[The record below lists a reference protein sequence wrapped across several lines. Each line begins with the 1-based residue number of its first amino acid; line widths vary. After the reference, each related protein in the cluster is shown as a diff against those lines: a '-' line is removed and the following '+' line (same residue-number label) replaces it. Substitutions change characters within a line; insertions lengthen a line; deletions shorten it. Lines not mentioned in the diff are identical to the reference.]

1 MTIYDIAREA
11 GVSASTVSRV
21 INNKAGIKE
30 STRKKVQKLLDEYN
44 YTPDVAARGLVT
56 QASKFIGILIEDI
69 RVSHHTE
76 SAYVI
81 EQEMTRQGYTCIT
94 FSTGADSKRKAQYIE
109 ILEQR
114 RVEGA
119 IFIGSMFGTEA
130 VRQSV
135 EQHLSNTPVVIVNGA
150 LDLPNTY
157 SVLIDEERGTE
168 ECVALLTQK
177 GRKQLAYLMDVATP
191 ANEKK
196 NRGFCTG
203 MLRSGRH
210 HRPPQFGGA
219 GPVRNGRTAQTDAGC
234 RWHPLRYGYAGHWLY
249 AGAEGAWHR
258 RAGTGGSHRCG
269 QHVIR
274 PALHPCIDHAGQQA
288 GGSQLC
294 GGQYAA
300 GCAPGSSRKS

>member
-1 MTIYDIAREA
+1 
-11 GVSASTVSRV
+11 
-21 INNKAGIKE
+21 
-30 STRKKVQKLLDEYN
+30 
-44 YTPDVAARGLVT
+44 
-56 QASKFIGILIEDI
+56 
-69 RVSHHTE
+69 
-76 SAYVI
+76 
-81 EQEMTRQGYTCIT
+81 MTRQGYTCIT

-196 NRGFCTG
+196 NRGFCTACSAAG
-203 MLRSGRH
+203 WNLPGTPSMPKWTA
-210 HRPPQFGGA
+210 PPAPAVRWSGA
-219 GPVRNGRTAQTDAGC
+219 GAKRQNCSNRC
-234 RWHPLRYGYAGHWLY
+234 RM
-249 AGAEGAWHR
+249 
-258 RAGTGGSHRCG
+258 
-269 QHVIR
+269 
-274 PALHPCIDHAGQQA
+274 
-288 GGSQLC
+288 
-294 GGQYAA
+294 
-300 GCAPGSSRKS
+300 

>member
-21 INNKAGIKE
+21 INHKAGIKE

-119 IFIGSMFGTEA
+119 IFIGSMFGTEE

-135 EQHLSNTPVVIVNGA
+135 EQHLSNIPVVIVNGT

-168 ECVALLTQK
+168 ECVALLTKK
-177 GRKQLAYLMDVATP
+177 GRKQLVYLMDVATP

-203 MLRSGRH
+203 MLRSGLESAGHSIYAEVDGTCADLLRLRYLEE
-210 HRPPQFGGA
+210 RPEA
-219 GPVRNGRTAQTDAGC
+219 ETIEKLHIGRTTYYHKELETLSTAAVFAAKAG
-234 RWHPLRYGYAGHWLY
+234 L
-249 AGAEGAWHR
+249 
-258 RAGTGGSHRCG
+258 
-269 QHVIR
+269 I
-274 PALHPCIDHAGQQA
+274 
-288 GGSQLC
+288 
-294 GGQYAA
+294 
-300 GCAPGSSRKS
+300 